1 MRGLGLHFSYIII
14 IEPALTIRG
23 EMEEVF
29 MELTVTFA
37 EYGCDG
43 VELYCLHNLD
53 DPDGYEAAS

>member
-1 MRGLGLHFSYIII
+1 MK
-14 IEPALTIRG
+14 
-23 EMEEVF
+23 
-29 MELTVTFA
+29 LTVTFA